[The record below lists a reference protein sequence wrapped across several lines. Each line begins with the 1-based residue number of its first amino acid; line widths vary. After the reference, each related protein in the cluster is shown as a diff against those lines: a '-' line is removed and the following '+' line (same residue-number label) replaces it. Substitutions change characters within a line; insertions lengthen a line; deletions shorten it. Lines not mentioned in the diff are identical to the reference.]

1 MSRTQRIRRR
11 RVHRGRPRNKALL
24 GVLVVLVLVGVA
36 GLSAVGYVVSIA
48 ASAPSLSSL
57 KARDPGS
64 NSEVLAAD
72 GSRLGFIQ
80 ASELRLPA
88 EGNEF
93 PKILKDATVAIED
106 RRFYSHKGVD
116 YEGIIR
122 AGVQNLASQK
132 TVQGGSTI
140 TMQLARNLYISN
152 ERTYERKIR
161 EAKVAEEIEN
171 SHSKQWILAKYLN
184 TVPYGTVGGQSAIGA
199 KAAARIYFNK
209 RLGELNLREAALL
222 AGLPQAPSLYSPLR
236 SPGAAKARR
245 NDVLREMVK
254 SKMITPEK
262 AEATMRRG
270 LGLDPST
277 YFTRRRE
284 SYFFDFVK
292 DELIKEYGAKTVRLG
307 GLEVRTT
314 VDLKKQQEARAAID
328 EKLGDIGPSSAIVTI
343 NPRNGYITAMASS
356 ADYGE
361 SKFNLAA
368 QGHRQPGST
377 FKVMALMAALRAGVD
392 PDSTHYTSRSPFMT
406 EDPAYGHIDVST
418 YDGSSRGNISLRQA
432 TLASDNSVYIQL
444 ALDLGPDK
452 VKQAAWDL
460 GIRSKLNGYPA
471 ETLGGLEDGVSPLEM
486 ANAYA
491 TIASGGF
498 RNRPTAI
505 TRVTFPDGHKELPAR
520 WKVRR
525 TQGVRGRRDREGDRD
540 PRAEHPQ
547 GHGRE
552 GRHRLP
558 GGGQDRHDGRV
569 HRRVV
574 RRLHAAP
581 GHGGVGRLPG
591 RARADDHA
599 LLRGPS
605 GRRLVPGGDLG
616 RVHEAGQGRVLRR
629 LQAAQ
634 DAVQLLAVLRPGTR
648 GPAAARVR
656 RSPPR
661 TPPSSRSGARRRSEK
676 PERRP
681 GARTAATVASTRSST
696 RRRRSPRLRPRPP
709 AATTAPATPPEAPRH
724 RAPLRRPR
732 PSRRRSGWYNPPRQS
747 PVRAARSMREGSAR
761 QHHLAHRD
769 PQ

>member
-1 MSRTQRIRRR
+1 M
-11 RVHRGRPRNKALL
+11 L
-24 GVLVVLVLVGVA
+24 VLVLCGIA
-36 GLSAVGYVVSIA
+36 GLSAVGYVVSVA

-57 KARDPGS
+57 KERDPGS

-93 PKILKDATVAIED
+93 PKVLKDATVAIED
-106 RRFYSHKGVD
+106 RRFYKHEGID
-116 YEGIIR
+116 YEGLVR
-122 AGVQNLASQK
+122 AGVQNLVNKK

-171 SHSKQWILAKYLN
+171 EHSKEWILDKYLN

-236 SPGAAKARR
+236 SPSAAKGRR
-245 NDVLREMVK
+245 DDVLSEMAR
-254 SKMITPEK
+254 SGMITRDL
-262 AEATMRRG
+262 AERTMRRG

-284 SYFFDFVK
+284 SYFFDYVK
-292 DELIKEYGAKTVRLG
+292 DELIKEYGPKTVRLG

-314 VDLKKQQEARAAID
+314 VDLEKQRQARAAI
-328 EKLGDIGPSSAIVTI
+328 ETKLGEIGPSSAIVTI
-343 NPRNGYITAMASS
+343 NPRNGYIEAMASS

-377 FKVMALMAALRAGVD
+377 FKIMALMAALRAGVD
-392 PDSTHYTSRSPFMT
+392 PDSTTYVSKSPIRID
-406 EDPAYGHIDVST
+406 DPQFGEPFEVET
-418 YDGSSRGNISLRQA
+418 YSGSGLGNVDLRKA

-452 VKQAAWDL
+452 VKQAAWDM
-460 GIRSKLNGYPA
+460 GIRSKLFGYPA
-471 ETLGGLEDGVSPLEM
+471 ETLGGLTDGVSPLEM

-491 TIASGGF
+491 TIVSGGM

-505 TRVTFPDGHKELPAR
+505 TRVTFPDGRKELPAR

-525 TQGVRGRRDREGDRD
+525 TRAFEEGVAAKAVDILVQNIQSGTGTKASIGCPAGGKTGTTDENTDAWFVGFTPRLSTAVWVGYPNDRTRMTGLYYGANVDGGTFPAEIWGAYMKQAKGRFCGDFK
-540 PRAEHPQ
+540 PPKTPFTSSPFFGEYSTSGGGKGNQTSGGTSQAFAPTVPQ
-547 GHGRE
+547 GGS
-552 GRHRLP
+552 LP
-558 GGGQDRHDGRV
+558 SAPEPEQDDSGGGEGGRGGRGGDDNADKGFDPDAYEAPAQPPPDTGGGGDPGAGGDEV
-569 HRRVV
+569 EGG
-574 RRLHAAP
+574 AQAP
-581 GHGGVGRLPG
+581 G
-591 RARADDHA
+591 
-599 LLRGPS
+599 
-605 GRRLVPGGDLG
+605 
-616 RVHEAGQGRVLRR
+616 
-629 LQAAQ
+629 
-634 DAVQLLAVLRPGTR
+634 AVVAP
-648 GPAAARVR
+648 
-656 RSPPR
+656 
-661 TPPSSRSGARRRSEK
+661 TP
-676 PERRP
+676 
-681 GARTAATVASTRSST
+681 
-696 RRRRSPRLRPRPP
+696 
-709 AATTAPATPPEAPRH
+709 
-724 RAPLRRPR
+724 
-732 PSRRRSGWYNPPRQS
+732 
-747 PVRAARSMREGSAR
+747 
-761 QHHLAHRD
+761 
-769 PQ
+769 